1 MPPATVT
8 RDALVE
14 ADEAGLPVK
23 TSACHTG
30 TLIASLPAPAQAA
43 VLLAL
48 TAKDDAGD
56 LMVPSTKIVAV
67 LEQHGLPVRAENLN
81 RHRRRLNGGG
91 YACKCRRPDEAT
103 RDD

>member
-1 MPPATVT
+1 MPSPATVT
-8 RDALVE
+8 RDALTA
-14 ADEAGLPVK
+14 ADETGTPVI
-23 TSACHTG
+23 TSVCHTG

-48 TAKDDAGD
+48 TARNDAGD
-56 LMVPSTKIVAV
+56 LMVSSTKVVAV

-81 RHRRRLNGGG
+81 RHRRRLTGGR

-103 RDD
+103 P